1 MGNLRNRTR
10 KTSRKR
16 KATSSFENI
25 HKDEGKKQ
33 RNEAE
38 AEPPTVAETTPSQG
52 GEQPRPSNSEA
63 CSSTPLSRSSKKINK
78 ENENYYCEKENEDCG
93 ENSGFVL
100 IDFAILSDVFSSLCC
115 PVCKSLNL
123 RLMELTGKRRGFAV
137 TFCLICQ
144 GCAWEK
150 EFVSSNSVTD
160 KTKRS
165 MEVNVRMIMAFRN
178 IGCGLEAMNTY
189 SMIMN
194 MHKPMT
200 QKNYN
205 SLIDNLHVAYL
216 EEAETC
222 MKEAVEEVKEQS
234 GSIDFT
240 ASFDGTW
247 QKPGHASLNG
257 VVTAVSNESGK
268 VLDFEVKSKYCKAC
282 EKKND
287 FNKDSLAYLQWQIR
301 HESRC
306 SMNHKGS
313 SGSMEVEGLQDI
325 FKRSMEKYGIRYTT
339 FIGDGYSSSFSTI
352 SKEKPYGADIEIS
365 KKECIGHVQKRLG
378 TRLRKLKSSCG
389 KKKLKDGKGI
399 GGKGRLTE
407 KMINKMQ
414 NYYGLAIRHNKN
426 NLQGMMNDI
435 KAGLYHLA
443 SSDSHPQHN
452 LCPVGKQ
459 SWCTWQKNKADGKT
473 GYKHKSYLPSAI
485 VDVVLP
491 IYDDLSDK
499 SLLTSCL
506 DSFTQNPNESLNKL
520 IWARCPKKIYQG
532 RKVVE
537 LCTASAATHFNDGA
551 SSIARVLQRFH
562 ICPGKQTNFAIQAC
576 DRKRITF
583 AERKA
588 SYKEKNRRKK
598 LRAIKKGFVG
608 P

>member
-240 ASFDGTW
+240 A
-247 QKPGHASLNG
+247 
-257 VVTAVSNESGK
+257 
-268 VLDFEVKSKYCKAC
+268 
-282 EKKND
+282 
-287 FNKDSLAYLQWQIR
+287 R
-301 HESRC
+301 
-306 SMNHKGS
+306 
-313 SGSMEVEGLQDI
+313 
-325 FKRSMEKYGIRYTT
+325 
-339 FIGDGYSSSFSTI
+339 
-352 SKEKPYGADIEIS
+352 
-365 KKECIGHVQKRLG
+365 
-378 TRLRKLKSSCG
+378 
-389 KKKLKDGKGI
+389 
-399 GGKGRLTE
+399 
-407 KMINKMQ
+407 
-414 NYYGLAIRHNKN
+414 
-426 NLQGMMNDI
+426 
-435 KAGLYHLA
+435 
-443 SSDSHPQHN
+443 
-452 LCPVGKQ
+452 KQ

-562 ICPGKQTNFAIQAC
+562 ICPGGGDLPRLLVA
-576 DRKRITF
+576 
-583 AERKA
+583 AENIGLQGGVETP
-588 SYKEKNRRKK
+588 S
-598 LRAIKKGFVG
+598 
-608 P
+608 